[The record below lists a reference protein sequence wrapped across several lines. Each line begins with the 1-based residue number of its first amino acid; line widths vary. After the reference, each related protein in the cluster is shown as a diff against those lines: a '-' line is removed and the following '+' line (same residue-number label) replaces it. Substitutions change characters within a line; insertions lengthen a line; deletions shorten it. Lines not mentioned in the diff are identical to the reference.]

1 MSHQINPKSYSSPV
15 QQVPSLGSQPASRL
29 IRRSVVLQ
37 RTGLSRSALY
47 RAIEQG
53 EFPRQVT
60 ISTNSV
66 AWLEAEVEAWIQT
79 RLAQRDSR
87 GQQP

>member
-1 MSHQINPKSYSSPV
+1 
-15 QQVPSLGSQPASRL
+15 
-29 IRRSVVLQ
+29 
-37 RTGLSRSALY
+37 LY